1 MVPRDAVTQESVRD
15 FERELLQEAETAG
28 LALSGG
34 GPRAAAFGLGVLQAL
49 AARKLLGRIDYL
61 SSTGSGS
68 LLAGWLI
75 AWMRRSNFHE
85 VEARLGDFLSGPEAE
100 PIDTFRRAVYASQG
114 AAGSSTAV
122 LIWVRNVV
130 LNLITLGALLAALL
144 FLTDIGYYELVNL
157 RFAGY
162 LAPVFSVLAAVLLF
176 STTVS
181 PASRDFAGFWRVGK
195 FWSAVAMTML
205 AAALSAVATDSDP
218 VVAWTAWWRAAA
230 IAWVVFFEIAW
241 LPRGERPSGYVGHV
255 FSALVSG
262 IAGGLLFGVVRA
274 WLQLEFRPPA
284 IAMAVV
290 LTVLLYMFLR
300 GLRISDSTREIAGR
314 FCGSLA
320 GLAALW
326 LVIVMVWDFPIQ
338 AWVPMA
344 AGAIVVIA
352 GGLLRGFGVFPY
364 LPLLRLPLV
373 LMERLAPYALVLGL
387 AAALRPALDPFVQDA
402 TKLPLE
408 LGITGGLLAVVL
420 FLMWRLRTG
429 EFTMHEFQRSHI
441 ARTFLRGGLADRS
454 KPRANDDIPLEDFQH
469 PSRYRGPYPLFGAAL
484 RDSDQ
489 MSPFVFSPLFSGTP
503 DSLCPTGRFAGGIS
517 LGGAMAVCEPLRA
530 NSPEPSSPLVAFLWT
545 LFDVRNGR
553 WTGSP
558 RRADTWNKLGP
569 LLGPFYALR
578 RGFTS
583 MSGPPAYVRPVPA
596 GEFDKLGLVELVKR
610 RCRFIILCDSSADPN
625 ISFEALAGSLRR
637 CRAEGAEVE
646 IDTGPLGRSHSA
658 HCQIG
663 RIRYADGGPE
673 GLLLY
678 VKPSLTG
685 DESSELGQYAVA
697 HPDFPYSGFGQFGE
711 AEFDSYR
718 QLGEHVIQ
726 SVLDEQKLNRW
737 EVSIE
742 EFFGVARPALKTNL
756 PPAFFEQPKAAPKAP
771 APAPPPPR
779 KSEPPPAELV
789 DLVVGGE
796 CVVCAGA
803 GLAAQAGAPTW
814 QELFSGLLRAAR
826 DQGLI
831 DPQSADGLAAS
842 LAAREL
848 DAVADELTFRLQAD
862 FVNGYVV
869 RTATGKQPSE
879 AHKLITGMPFG
890 GLLSLSLDDLL
901 SKAAGSVALT
911 SANAADLVAALR
923 DKRPFVSNVFGAA
936 GQPGQLIFTTKQFRA
951 LLTANAQFKEF
962 LATLF
967 LRCNVLFAGISLDG
981 IRDFLDVIELPQV
994 PERVHFALIPPAAA
1008 DDAVKVRYLQRS
1020 YNIRVIE
1027 YQPGFNYAGLVEFFQ
1042 QLQAAVGEQ
1051 VPKQRSTVPFVL
1063 KHVHLENIGPFES
1076 LDLDLTTSWNILLGD
1091 NGVGKTVVL
1100 KAIAAALCGKD
1111 TETGPVERLLR
1122 AGTDSGLIRLKA
1134 QEEYTVKLQR
1144 GSDGK
1149 VTITPTSL
1157 SPMVYENALVLGFPA
1172 LRAISWD
1179 RPKGPDPKRKASVP
1193 ASAADLLPLLRGE
1206 PDSRI
1211 SDIKQWLI
1219 NLDWRSAQ
1227 DARAGR
1233 QLQRFFEA
1241 LQTLTQGLRIKL
1253 VAIDRESG
1261 SIIIETDSGKVPLET
1276 ISQGTSSIL
1285 CWIGTLIERLS
1296 EARRGDET
1304 ALVLI
1309 DEIDAHM
1316 HPKWQQVFVDA
1327 FRSEFKNVQ
1336 LIATTHS
1343 PFIVGNM
1350 NIAVGE
1356 SEAAEAVDQ
1365 VVVFVRDQQGV
1376 LSQMRWNQR
1385 LKGLRIDQIVT
1396 LPVFGLDSSRDN
1408 ETADAL
1414 KTYNE
1419 LSLKDEEE
1427 LTPEEQAKLE
1437 AAASI
1442 LNMKSH
1448 PAETEEARR
1457 AYELIH
1463 QSAASQL
1470 ADMPSDVREK
1480 VLNEVKLQTMESFT
1494 GEKRPE

>member
-1 MVPRDAVTQESVRD
+1 MANRHGVTQESVRAL
-15 FERELLQEAETAG
+15 ERDLLQESQTAG

-34 GPRAAAFGLGVLQAL
+34 GARAAAFGLGVLQAI
-49 AARKLLGRIDYL
+49 AASGLLTRIDYL
-61 SSTGSGS
+61 SSTGSGA

-75 AWMRRSNFHE
+75 AWMRRTSFRE
-85 VEARLGDFLSGPEAE
+85 VQDHLADFRSGSEAE
-100 PIDTFRRAVYASQG
+100 PLDAFRRALYAWQG
-114 AAGSSTAV
+114 AAGTSTAI
-122 LIWVRNVV
+122 LIWARNVL
-130 LNLITLGALLAALL
+130 LNLITLGALLTLLL
-144 FLTDIGYYELVNL
+144 FLTDIAYYELVNL
-157 RFAGY
+157 RFAG
-162 LAPVFSVLAAVLLF
+162 PLAALFSPVPALLLF
-176 STTVS
+176 RTSIS
-181 PASRDFAGFWRVGK
+181 PDSPGSASLWRMGK
-195 FWSAVAMTML
+195 FWLAVAVTML
-205 AAALSAVATDSDP
+205 VVALAAVATDIHLALP
-218 VVAWTAWWRAAA
+218 WTDWWLRAAVPW
-230 IAWVVFFEIAW
+230 IVFFEIAW
-241 LPRGERPSGYVGHV
+241 LPRGERLSGYVGHA

-262 IAGGLLFGVVRA
+262 IAGGVLFGMA
-274 WLQLEFRPPA
+274 CSWLQFEFRPPA
-284 IAMAVV
+284 IALAVV

-300 GLRISDSTREIAGR
+300 GLRISDFTREIAGR

-320 GLAALW
+320 ALAALW
-326 LVIVMVWDFPIQ
+326 LVVVMVWNFPIQ

-344 AGAIVVIA
+344 AGVIAVIA
-352 GGLLRGFGVFPY
+352 GGLLRGFGV
-364 LPLLRLPLV
+364 LTRASALRLPLV
-373 LMERLAPYALVLGL
+373 LLERLAPYALVLGL
-387 AAALRPALDPFVQDA
+387 ATAIRPALDPFAVDA
-402 TKLPLE
+402 TKLLLE
-408 LGITGGLLAVVL
+408 LAITAGALALSL
-420 FLMWRLRTG
+420 FLMWRLQTG
-429 EFTMHEFQRSHI
+429 EFTMHEFQRSQI
-441 ARTFLRGGLADRS
+441 ARTFLRGGPADRS
-454 KPRANDDIPLEDFQH
+454 KPRADDDIPLEDFQH

-484 RDSDQ
+484 RDGEQ
-489 MSPFVFSPLFSGTP
+489 TTPFLLSPLFCGTP
-503 DSLCPTGRFAGGIS
+503 DALCPTPEFARGIS
-517 LGGAMAVCEPLRA
+517 LGSAMAISEPLRA
-530 NSPEPSSPLVAFLWT
+530 RAPEPSSSLVAFLWT
-545 LFDVRNGR
+545 VFDLRNGR
-553 WTGSP
+553 WTGNPLRPDKWTQS
-558 RRADTWNKLGP
+558 GP
-569 LLGPFYALR
+569 LLGPLYALR

-596 GEFDKLGLVELVKR
+596 EAFDNLGVVELVKR
-610 RCRFIILCDSSADPN
+610 RCRFIIVCDATQDPN
-625 ISFEALAGSLRR
+625 VSFEALAASLRR
-637 CRAEGAEVE
+637 CRIEGAEVE

-663 RIRYADGGPE
+663 RIRYADSSDAD

-685 DESSELGQYAVA
+685 DEPSELGQYAVA
-697 HPDFPYSGFGQFGE
+697 HPEFPFAAAGQFGE

-726 SVLDEQKLNRW
+726 SFVAQNQLGPGP
-737 EVSIE
+737 VAIE
-742 EFFGVARPALKTNL
+742 ELFGMAHPAVNIDLLAQFTRMAR
-756 PPAFFEQPKAAPKAP
+756 APD
-771 APAPPPPR
+771 PAPPPPR
-779 KSEPPPAELV
+779 KSEPPPPELV
-789 DLVVGGE
+789 DVIVAGE
-796 CVVCAGA
+796 CVVCGGA

-814 QELFSGLLRAAR
+814 QELFVGLLRTAR
-826 DQGLI
+826 EQGLI

-842 LAAREL
+842 LAAGEL

-869 RTATGKQPSE
+869 RATSGKQPSE
-879 AHKLITGMPFG
+879 AHNLIAAMPFA
-890 GLLSLSLDDLL
+890 GLLSLSLDDVL
-901 SKAAGSVALT
+901 SKAAGSSALT
-911 SANAADLVAALR
+911 AANAADLVTALR

-951 LLTANAQFKEF
+951 LLTANSQFKEF

-981 IRDFLDVIELPQV
+981 IRDFLDVLELPQV
-994 PERVHFALIPPAAA
+994 PERVHYALVPPPAP

-1020 YNIRVIE
+1020 YNMRVVE
-1027 YQPGFNYAGLVEFFQ
+1027 YQPGFNYGGLVEFLQ
-1042 QLQAAVGEQ
+1042 QLQTAVGEQ

-1063 KHVHLENIGPFES
+1063 KHVHLENIGPFET
-1076 LDLDLTTSWNILLGD
+1076 LDLDLTKSWNILLGD

-1122 AGTDSGLIRLKA
+1122 AGTDNGLIRLKA

-1144 GSDGK
+1144 GGDGK
-1149 VTITPTSL
+1149 VQITPTSL

-1193 ASAADLLPLLRGE
+1193 PTAADLLPLLRGE

-1219 NLDWRSAQ
+1219 NLDWRSGQDQRAAQ
-1227 DARAGR
+1227 
-1233 QLQRFFEA
+1233 QLRRFFEA
-1241 LQTLTQGLRIKL
+1241 LQALTQGMSIKL

-1261 SIIIETDSGKVPLET
+1261 SIMIETDSGKVPLET

-1356 SEAAEAVDQ
+1356 PEVAAEAEDQ
-1365 VVVFVRDQQGV
+1365 VVVFLRDQQGV

-1448 PAETEEARR
+1448 PAETPEARR
-1457 AYELIH
+1457 AYELIR

-1470 ADMPSDVREK
+1470 AGMPSDVREK
-1480 VLNEVKLQTMESFT
+1480 VLNEVKLQTIESFS